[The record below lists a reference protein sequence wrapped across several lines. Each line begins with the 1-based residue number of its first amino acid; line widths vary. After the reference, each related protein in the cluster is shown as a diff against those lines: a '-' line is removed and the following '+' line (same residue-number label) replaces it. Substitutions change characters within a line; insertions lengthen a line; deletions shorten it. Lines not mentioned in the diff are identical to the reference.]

1 MGLVF
6 PLVTRGN
13 AKGHLLF
20 GASWRGAAPA
30 STRGHRDASKLSARG
45 HAQVGTSPAALPSF
59 LINVR
64 KKKKRTPDITKTKS
78 TNNPARYRELACNAS
93 HDDIFRTIQRLEKE
107 KKNGTK
113 QGSVAETTLVAD
125 DAETELELGRF

>member
-64 KKKKRTPDITKTKS
+64 KKKKKNTGYNKNEIDEQPSSLSRTRVQRLARRHLS
-78 TNNPARYRELACNAS
+78 NNPEIGKR
-93 HDDIFRTIQRLEKE
+93 
-107 KKNGTK
+107 KKKRN
-113 QGSVAETTLVAD
+113 
-125 DAETELELGRF
+125 